1 MFFSNLKYLNRFE
14 SAINSKTT
22 CIIILIMDMN
32 RPCDKKKGHEPT
44 KPAKNLSEPALK
56 KFKYLDG
63 SKWLIPEEPAPGK
76 NQSKPN

>member
-1 MFFSNLKYLNRFE
+1 
-14 SAINSKTT
+14 
-22 CIIILIMDMN
+22 MN